1 MSSSSDQA
9 VILQILPALDQGG
22 VERGTLEMAD
32 AITRAGATALVVSA
46 GGRLEPHLRRVGAL
60 HIALP
65 HCGSRNPLRMLR
77 NARAL
82 ARIMNDHCVS
92 LVHARSR
99 APAWVARLACR
110 KPRAGGGRTP
120 LVTTWHGVHAHG
132 WPGKRLYNAVLASGV
147 RVIAISRHIA
157 QRLAAEYHVGPD
169 RLRTIPRGADV
180 QQFDPDAVSGQRQH
194 HLAEQWDIPPDLPV
208 ILMPGRLTHWKGQGL
223 LLQAL
228 TLLARA
234 RPELKW
240 CCVFAGSE
248 PAGTRYAQELAAQ
261 AAQAGLTDIIRF
273 GGHCDDMPAAMA
285 LAAMVVVPS
294 LRPEPFGRVV
304 VEAQAMGCP
313 VIAAHHGAATET
325 VDHGVTGLCVP
336 PNDAH
341 ALADAILAVLSMPPA
356 GLEAMGHAARQMV
369 LARYTTQA
377 MQHATLAV
385 YDEVLHTA
393 LAPAFARLE
402 PMRSMPA
409 HPADDTPGP
418 QPALQAAPQPASRPA
433 PPFFQDHHLAG

>member
-1 MSSSSDQA
+1 MSSSPDRA
-9 VILQILPALDQGG
+9 VILQILPALEQGG

-32 AITRAGATALVVSA
+32 AITLAGGRAMVVSA
-46 GGRLEPHLRRVGAL
+46 GGRLEPHLRRVGAE
-60 HIALP
+60 HITLP
-65 HCGSRNPLRMLR
+65 HCGSRNPLRMLG
-77 NARAL
+77 NARTL
-82 ARIMNDHCVS
+82 ARIMDTHGVS

-110 KPRAGGGRTP
+110 KRRAWGGRTP
-120 LVTTWHGVHAHG
+120 LITTWHGVHASS
-132 WPGKRLYNAVLASGV
+132 WPGKRFYNAVLASGT

-157 QRLAAEYHVGPD
+157 QRLAADYHVGPD

-180 QQFDPDAVSGQRQH
+180 QQFDPAAVSGQRQH
-194 HLAEQWDIPPDLPV
+194 LLAEQWDIPPDMPV

-223 LLQAL
+223 VLQAL
-228 TLLARA
+228 ALLARTHPA
-234 RPELKW
+234 LKW

-248 PAGTRYAQELAAQ
+248 TGSARYAQDLAAQ
-261 AAQAGLTDIIRF
+261 AAQLGLTDVIRF

-304 VEAQAMGCP
+304 VEAQAMGRP
-313 VIAAHHGAATET
+313 VLAAHHGAAAET
-325 VDHGVTGLCVP
+325 VEHGVTGLCVP
-336 PNDAH
+336 PNNAQ
-341 ALADAILAVLSMPPA
+341 ALAEAIHAILSMPSA
-356 GLEAMGHAARQMV
+356 GLEAMGQAARQMV

-393 LAPAFARLE
+393 LAPAFARTLE
-402 PMRSMPA
+402 DRQVARMAAQPA
-409 HPADDTPGP
+409 HPADIAPDT
-418 QPALQAAPQPASRPA
+418 RPA
-433 PPFFQDHHLAG
+433 PLFCQDHHLAG